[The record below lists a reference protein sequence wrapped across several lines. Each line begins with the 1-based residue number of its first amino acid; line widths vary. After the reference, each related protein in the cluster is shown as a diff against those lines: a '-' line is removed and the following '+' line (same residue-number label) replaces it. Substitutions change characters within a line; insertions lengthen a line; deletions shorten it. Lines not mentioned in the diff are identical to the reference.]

1 MEVQLVCVL
10 LTWILAVLEAS
21 DDYTGNHSLVIYVT
35 FAPGHRFLPEYTS
48 YGMLDDL
55 RVFHYQSNLMT
66 ISSPLKHHA
75 SLSSVWKALEDCTI
89 FKTGFF
95 KRFVRDANTTLDVNV
110 PILQLIYGCQ
120 LDEEGNQRGLYHFS
134 VGGQHSLTLDQE
146 SVSWSTYHPQAIGF
160 KDILDGFKIWN
171 RNNLMYIKQDCV
183 PRLKKFYEH
192 GKEMINRKERP
203 EVAIRSR
210 SGAGLVLV
218 CTVTGFY
225 PREISVTWER
235 DGKTISENV
244 LATDILPNH
253 DFTYQVQKS
262 VDVPDNDPRKYT
274 CCVEH
279 SSLPEALCVHWD
291 PPGAGL
297 SPKHIGIIAFFCVF
311 MVLLISALIWRR
323 RRQALKNLDY

>member
-1 MEVQLVCVL
+1 MEVPKVFVL

-21 DDYTGNHSLVIYVT
+21 DYTGNHSLVIFVT

-55 RVFHYQSNLMT
+55 KVFHYQSNSMAL
-66 ISSPLKHHA
+66 SSPLKHHG

-95 KRFVRDANTTLDVNV
+95 KRFVRDANTTLGVNV
-110 PILQLIYGCQ
+110 PILQLIYGCK
-120 LDEEGNQRGLYHFS
+120 LDEAGNQRGLYHFS
-134 VGGQHSLTLDQE
+134 VGGEHSLTLDQE
-146 SVSWSTYHPQAIGF
+146 SVSWNTYHPQAMGY

-192 GKEMINRKERP
+192 SKAIINRKERP

-210 SGAGLVLV
+210 SGSGLVLV
-218 CTVTGFY
+218 CLVTGFY
-225 PREISVTWER
+225 PREISVNWER
-235 DGKTISENV
+235 DGETVSENM
-244 LATDILPNH
+244 LSTDVLPNH

-262 VDVPDNDPRKYT
+262 VDVPADDQRKYT
-274 CCVEH
+274 CRVDH
-279 SSLPEALCVHWD
+279 SSLPEPLRVQWD
-291 PPGAGL
+291 PSSAGL
-297 SPKHIGIIAFFCVF
+297 SSKHIGLIVLPCVF
-311 MVLLISALIWRR
+311 VVLLIISVLIWRR
-323 RRQALKNLDY
+323 RRQA